1 MLKSVWLTLLLTA
14 LGVVIQTP
22 LSILLGVW
30 AAGYQRNRAVL
41 SVIYFIPLLLSAT
54 AVSVLWRAL
63 LDPNF
68 GIPAEAS
75 WLFGD
80 GNLFGEQATAIGVLA
95 FVSTWQFTP
104 FHTLIYQGAARSIPQ
119 VLYQAAEIDGAG
131 RYRQFFHITLP
142 QLRNSMITSM
152 ILMIVGGLTTFETVL
167 ILTQGGPGTDTTISA
182 YYMYDKAFKGFDF
195 GSKLRHRP
203 RPGRRRHH
211 HLPGRGEGLRL
222 RQDAQLHGRCH
233 EAPPQLPGRHGSLVW
248 LVLVGLPLYVM
259 LAATLRTRQDYAQ
272 NGPVSLPDTFT
283 LDNFTG
289 AFDSGFGQYFF
300 NTLVVTACVIGIVLL
315 LVPPLA
321 YAIVRSRGRT
331 TSAIFRLFLLGLA
344 IPAQAV
350 IVPMFYLISEAG
362 LYDNLVGVILPTAAF
377 CLPMSALILSGAM
390 RDISPE
396 LYEAMAMDGATP
408 RRMFF
413 QLVLPLSRADCP
425 PSWCSP
431 RCRHGTASC
440 SRSC

>member
-1 MLKSVWLTLLLTA
+1 MTTKITSAPPAAALRTESRRRPAASPSVSTVGRPGFAWALPAAVFFTLFAIVPLIMVAVLSFMSWNGIGEPQWVGTDNWSRLMDDPVMLNSIWLTLLLTA

-30 AAGYQRNRAVL
+30 AAGHQRNRAVL

-68 GIPAEAS
+68 GIPADAS

-80 GNLFGEQATAIGVLA
+80 GNLFGEQSTAIGVLA

-195 GSKLRHRP
+195 GAGSAIALA
-203 RPGRRRHH
+203 
-211 HLPGRGEGLRL
+211 LVV
-222 RQDAQLHGRCH
+222 A
-233 EAPPQLPGRHGSLVW
+233 ATIISLV
-248 LVLVGLPLYVM
+248 VVK
-259 LAATLRTRQDYAQ
+259 
-272 NGPVSLPDTFT
+272 VSGYDKM
-283 LDNFTG
+283 
-289 AFDSGFGQYFF
+289 
-300 NTLVVTACVIGIVLL
+300 
-315 LVPPLA
+315 
-321 YAIVRSRGRT
+321 RS
-331 TSAIFRLFLLGLA
+331 S
-344 IPAQAV
+344 
-350 IVPMFYLISEAG
+350 ME
-362 LYDNLVGVILPTAAF
+362 GV
-377 CLPMSALILSGAM
+377 S
-390 RDISPE
+390 
-396 LYEAMAMDGATP
+396 
-408 RRMFF
+408 
-413 QLVLPLSRADCP
+413 
-425 PSWCSP
+425 
-431 RCRHGTASC
+431 
-440 SRSC
+440 

>member
-1 MLKSVWLTLLLTA
+1 MTTQTKSAPPAAGPRKGPRRPPASSATTVGRPGFAWALPAAVFFALFAIAPLIMVAVLSFMSWDGIGSPQFVGTDNWSRLRDDPVMLKSVWLTLLLTV

-22 LSILLGVW
+22 LSIVLGVW
-30 AAGYQRNRAVL
+30 AAGHQRNRAVL

-68 GIPAEAS
+68 GIPAEAT

-104 FHTLIYQGAARSIPQ
+104 FHTLIYQGAARAVPQ

-195 GSKLRHRP
+195 GAGFAIAL
-203 RPGRRRHH
+203 
-211 HLPGRGEGLRL
+211 
-222 RQDAQLHGRCH
+222 A
-233 EAPPQLPGRHGSLVW
+233 LV
-248 LVLVGLPLYVM
+248 V
-259 LAATLRTRQDYAQ
+259 AATIISLIVVR
-272 NGPVSLPDTFT
+272 VSGYDKM
-283 LDNFTG
+283 
-289 AFDSGFGQYFF
+289 
-300 NTLVVTACVIGIVLL
+300 
-315 LVPPLA
+315 
-321 YAIVRSRGRT
+321 RST
-331 TSAIFRLFLLGLA
+331 
-344 IPAQAV
+344 
-350 IVPMFYLISEAG
+350 ME
-362 LYDNLVGVILPTAAF
+362 GV
-377 CLPMSALILSGAM
+377 S
-390 RDISPE
+390 
-396 LYEAMAMDGATP
+396 
-408 RRMFF
+408 
-413 QLVLPLSRADCP
+413 
-425 PSWCSP
+425 
-431 RCRHGTASC
+431 
-440 SRSC
+440 